1 MSSMQI
7 DLYSALT
14 GVNIDPD
21 TAKTVVASLQEHI
34 EMQVSHA
41 NEAVLAKLDGV
52 ETRLAGAQATLLAK
66 LDAVVQGSI
75 TPMQQRLTQLDSD
88 KQLRVQRL
96 RWVIGTMLGTIGAG
110 YTVLHALHV
119 F

>member
-1 MSSMQI
+1 MASMQI
-7 DLYSALT
+7 DLYAALL
-14 GVNIDPD
+14 GANIDDD

-34 EMQVSHA
+34 DMQVSRA

-88 KQLRVQRL
+88 KQLRVQRV
-96 RWVIGTMLGTIGAG
+96 RWVIGTMIGTVGAG
-110 YTVLHALHV
+110 LAVLHALHV
-119 F
+119 I